1 MEGWENMSFINE
13 VKENLIENIIP
24 FWEKLRDNEHGGYY
38 GLLDFDLN
46 LHKEATKGVI
56 LNSRILWF
64 FTNAYT
70 TLGDK
75 GCLEHAKHAY
85 EFLKNFCLDKE
96 YGGVYWSLN
105 YKGEAEDSTKHTYN
119 QAFAIYALSSYYGAT
134 KDEEALKIAYGLY
147 DLIETKCRDSVG
159 YLEAFDRTFTP
170 VDNDKLSENGLMA
183 SKTMNT
189 LLHVFEA
196 YTELYRVD
204 GKEEVGNRLR
214 WMMDQFADVLY
225 NKERRILEVFF
236 DENMN
241 TISDLNSYGHDIEA
255 SWLIDRGCEVLGDS
269 AYTEKMLKV
278 TNALR
283 EHILEAGFDGTSLN
297 NEIFK
302 GEIDTTKVWWVQA
315 EALLGY
321 INGYQLDSTKTE
333 YLEAS
338 KKLWNFINTY
348 IIDKR
353 EGSEWFYDLN
363 KDGEPESK
371 KEIVGPWKCPY
382 HNGRMCF
389 EVIHRNVDWQ

>member
-1 MEGWENMSFINE
+1 MSFINE
-13 VKENLIENIIP
+13 VKENLTQKIIP
-24 FWEKLRDNEHGGYY
+24 FWKNLKDSENGGYY

-70 TLGDK
+70 TIGDEE
-75 GCLEHAKHAY
+75 CLDHAKHAY
-85 EFLKNFCLDKE
+85 EFLKNHCLDKE

-134 KDEEALKIAYGLY
+134 KDKEALKLAYDLY
-147 DLIETKCRDSVG
+147 ELIETKCKDSVG
-159 YLEAFDRTFTP
+159 YLEAFDREFNP
-170 VDNDKLSENGLMA
+170 VDNEKLSENGLLA

-204 GKEEVGNRLR
+204 KNEKVADCLR

-236 DENMN
+236 DENMK

-255 SWLIDRGCEVLGDS
+255 SWLIDRGCEVLGDD
-269 AYTEKMLKV
+269 AYTAKMLTV

-302 GEIDTTKVWWVQA
+302 GEVDTTKVWWVQA

-321 INGYQLDSTKTE
+321 INGYQLDSSKAE
-333 YLEAS
+333 YLETA
-338 KKLWNFINTY
+338 KKLWNFIKEY

-363 KDGEPESK
+363 KDGEPVSR

-389 EVIHRNVDWQ
+389 EVIKRNIDW

>member
-1 MEGWENMSFINE
+1 MSFINE
-13 VKENLIENIIP
+13 VKENLTQGIIP
-24 FWEKLRDNEHGGYY
+24 FWKNLRDNEKGGYY
-38 GLLDFDLN
+38 GLFDFDLN

-70 TLGDK
+70 TLKDK
-75 GCLEHAKHAY
+75 ECLDHAKHAY
-85 EFLKNFCLDKE
+85 EFLKISCLDKE

-105 YKGEAEDSTKHTYN
+105 YKGEVEDSTKHTYN

-134 KDEEALKIAYGLY
+134 KDEEALKIAYNLY
-147 DLIETKCRDSVG
+147 NLIETRCRDNIG

-170 VDNDKLSENGLMA
+170 VANDKLSENGLMA

-204 GKEEVGNRLR
+204 KREEVGNCLR

-225 NKERRILEVFF
+225 NKDRRILEVFF

-241 TISDLNSYGHDIEA
+241 TLSDLNSYGHDIEA
-255 SWLIDRGCEVLGDS
+255 SWLIDRGCEVLGDH
-269 AYTEKMLKV
+269 AYTSKMLTV

-283 EHILEAGFDGTSLN
+283 EHILDVGFDGTSLN
-297 NEIFK
+297 NESFR

-321 INGYQLDSTKTE
+321 INGYQLDTAKIE
-333 YLEAS
+333 YLEVC
-338 KKLWNFINTY
+338 KKIWDYIKTY
-348 IIDKR
+348 MIDKR

-363 KDGEPESK
+363 KDGEPISR

-389 EVIHRNVDWQ
+389 EAINRNVDWL

>member
-1 MEGWENMSFINE
+1 MEGWESMSFINE
-13 VKENLIENIIP
+13 VKENLTENIIP

-96 YGGVYWSLN
+96 HGGVYWSLN
-105 YKGEAEDSTKHTYN
+105 YRGEAEDSTKHTYN

-134 KDEEALKIAYGLY
+134 KDEEALKTAYSLY

-204 GKEEVGNRLR
+204 GREEVGNRLR

-302 GEIDTTKVWWVQA
+302 DEIDTTKVWWVQA

-333 YLEAS
+333 YLEVS

-363 KDGEPESK
+363 KAGEPESK

-389 EVIHRNVDWQ
+389 EVINRNVDWQ

>member
-1 MEGWENMSFINE
+1 MSFMNE
-13 VKENLIENIIP
+13 VKENLTKNIIP
-24 FWEKLRDNEHGGYY
+24 FWKKLRDDKYGGYY
-38 GLLDFDLN
+38 GYLDFDLN
-46 LHKEATKGVI
+46 LEKEASKGVI

-70 TLGDK
+70 TLGDED
-75 GCLEHAKHAY
+75 CLEYAKHAY
-85 EFLKNFCLDKE
+85 EFLKNYCLDQE
-96 YGGVYWSLN
+96 YGGVYWALN

-119 QAFAIYALSSYYGAT
+119 QAFAIYALASYYGAT
-134 KDEEALKIAYGLY
+134 KDRKALEMAYGLY
-147 DLIETKCRDSVG
+147 DLIESKCRDAVG
-159 YLEAFDRTFTP
+159 YLEAFDRTFLP
-170 VDNDKLSENGLMA
+170 VDNEKLSENGLMA

-196 YTELYRVD
+196 YTEIYRVD
-204 GKEEVGNRLR
+204 KKAEVADNLK

-225 NKERRILEVFF
+225 NKEERILEVFF

-255 SWLIDRGCEVLGDS
+255 SWLIDRGCEVLGDT

-302 GEIDTTKVWWVQA
+302 GKIDTTKVWWVQA

-321 INGYQLDSTKTE
+321 INGYQLDPTKTE
-333 YLEAS
+333 YLEAAM
-338 KKLWNFINTY
+338 KLWNYIDTY

-363 KDGEPESK
+363 KDGVPESK

-389 EVIHRNVDWQ
+389 EIIKRKVDWEL

>member
-1 MEGWENMSFINE
+1 MEGWESMSFIKE
-13 VKENLIENIIP
+13 VKENLTENIIP
-24 FWEKLRDNEHGGYY
+24 FWELLRDNEHGGYY

-64 FTNAYT
+64 FTSAYT

-75 GCLEHAKHAY
+75 ECLEHAKHAY
-85 EFLKNFCLDKE
+85 EFLKDFCLDKE

-134 KDEEALKIAYGLY
+134 KDEQALKIAYSLY
-147 DLIETKCRDSVG
+147 ELIETKCRDSVG

-204 GKEEVGNRLR
+204 KKEEVANRLR

-255 SWLIDRGCEVLGDS
+255 SWLIDRGCEVLGDP
-269 AYTEKMLKV
+269 AYTEKMLTV

-321 INGYQLDSTKTE
+321 INGYQLDPAKTE
-333 YLEAS
+333 YLEVS
-338 KKLWNFINTY
+338 KKLWNFISTY

-389 EVIHRNVDWQ
+389 EVINRNVDWQ

>member
-13 VKENLIENIIP
+13 VKENLTENIIP

-333 YLEAS
+333 YLEVS

>member
-13 VKENLIENIIP
+13 VKENLTENIIP

-255 SWLIDRGCEVLGDS
+255 SWLIDRGCEVLGDT

>member
-1 MEGWENMSFINE
+1 M
-13 VKENLIENIIP
+13 
-24 FWEKLRDNEHGGYY
+24 
-38 GLLDFDLN
+38 
-46 LHKEATKGVI
+46 
-56 LNSRILWF
+56 
-64 FTNAYT
+64 
-70 TLGDK
+70 
-75 GCLEHAKHAY
+75 
-85 EFLKNFCLDKE
+85 KNFCLDKE

-333 YLEAS
+333 YLEVS

>member
-1 MEGWENMSFINE
+1 MSFINE
-13 VKENLIENIIP
+13 VKENLTQNIIP
-24 FWEKLRDNEHGGYY
+24 FWEKLRDDENGGYY
-38 GLLDFDLN
+38 GFLDFDLN
-46 LHKEATKGVI
+46 LHKEAIKGVI

-75 GCLEHAKHAY
+75 ECLEHAKHAY
-85 EFLKNFCLDKE
+85 EFLKKGCLDKE

-105 YKGEAEDSTKHTYN
+105 YKGEAEDTTKHTYN
-119 QAFAIYALSSYYGAT
+119 QAFAIYALASYYGAT
-134 KDEEALKIAYGLY
+134 KDEEALQIAYDLY
-147 DLIETKCRDSVG
+147 GLIETRCRDNVG
-159 YLEAFDRTFTP
+159 YLEAFDRTFVP

-204 GKEEVGNRLR
+204 KKDEVGNRLR

-241 TISDLNSYGHDIEA
+241 TLSDLNSYGHDIEA
-255 SWLIDRGCEVLGDS
+255 SWLIDRGCEVLGDDS
-269 AYTEKMLKV
+269 YTAKMLTV

-283 EHILEAGFDGTSLN
+283 EHILEVGFDDTSLN
-297 NEIFK
+297 NESFR

-333 YLEAS
+333 YLEVS
-338 KKLWNFINTY
+338 KKLWNFIKSY
-348 IIDKR
+348 MIDRR

-363 KDGEPESK
+363 KDGEPVSK

-389 EVIHRNVDWQ
+389 EVITRNVDWL